1 VKWRSRTHYEPLS
14 MIPANGWQAVYAWG
28 DEGDAEKGDVCA
40 HASPLVAFVLAKV
53 TVARIYEDGTEE
65 VTDYFPAIV
74 GYDAGSPGIVP
85 AEKAPNFV
93 AYLPPGEPID
103 SFLKEAAREWVEK
116 NAKKVRDAIM
126 RARANA

>member
-1 VKWRSRTHYEPLS
+1 
-14 MIPANGWQAVYAWG
+14 MIPANDWQAIYAWG

-74 GYDAGSPGIVP
+74 GTMLALL
-85 AEKAPNFV
+85 ALC
-93 AYLPPGEPID
+93 LPRRLPTLWPICPLA
-103 SFLKEAAREWVEK
+103 SRS
-116 NAKKVRDAIM
+116 IPS
-126 RARANA
+126 